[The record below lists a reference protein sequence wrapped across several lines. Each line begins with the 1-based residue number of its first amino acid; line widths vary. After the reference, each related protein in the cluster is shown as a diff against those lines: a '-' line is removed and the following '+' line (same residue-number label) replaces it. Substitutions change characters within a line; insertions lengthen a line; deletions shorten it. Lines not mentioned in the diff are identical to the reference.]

1 MSQIRQNNK
10 NHQTAAGRKIIY
22 SSNFSLTYCLCVKP
36 FSCSG
41 KKRAKRSRHRGG
53 AVQRS
58 LSRLLTVTILLPRL
72 RAALPYVPLPA
83 LVEAMVVVDTPITRV
98 AAYNAHMYRLKNRF
112 QPVPRRGPGGGL
124 GEGGSKPG
132 CLCRFLLLCR

>member
-36 FSCSG
+36 FSFSG

-53 AVQRS
+53 ADQRS

-83 LVEAMVVVDTPITRV
+83 LVEATAIVETTKTGVV
-98 AAYNAHMYRLKNRF
+98 A
-112 QPVPRRGPGGGL
+112 
-124 GEGGSKPG
+124 
-132 CLCRFLLLCR
+132 